1 MSNRASTARTKTPP
15 SAEAIADTTNDTEYL
30 VREARADL
38 GRRMD
43 AIERASSRQGAA
55 RWLGVIF
62 GTVALIAVI
71 MVSTRTA
78 GAYRLGTVAPTLQAG
93 AFVLKDAEGVERA
106 TLGVGE
112 DGGAA
117 FALTDADG
125 RVRLKLSVLSDG
137 SPGVTLL
144 DSEGES
150 RAILGLLSDGT
161 TTLVLADRGSIARG
175 VFTLTP
181 DGAARMLFSDSSGQ
195 TRTAVGVDASG
206 QPEIST
212 IDVDEGND
220 APSEEEGQ
228 RR

>member
-1 MSNRASTARTKTPP
+1 MV
-15 SAEAIADTTNDTEYL
+15 ADTTNDTEYL

-62 GTVALIAVI
+62 GAVALIAVI
-71 MVSTRTA
+71 LVSTRTA
-78 GAYRLGTVAPTLQAG
+78 DAHRLGTVAPTLQAG
-93 AFVLKDAEGVERA
+93 AFVLKDADGVERA
-106 TLGVGE
+106 TLGIGD

-144 DSEGES
+144 DSDGES
-150 RAILGLLSDGT
+150 RAILGLLTDGT

-181 DGAARMLFSDSSGQ
+181 DGAARMIFSDPSGQ

-212 IDVDEGND
+212 IDV
-220 APSEEEGQ
+220 EEGSDPADEEDVQ
-228 RR
+228 GR